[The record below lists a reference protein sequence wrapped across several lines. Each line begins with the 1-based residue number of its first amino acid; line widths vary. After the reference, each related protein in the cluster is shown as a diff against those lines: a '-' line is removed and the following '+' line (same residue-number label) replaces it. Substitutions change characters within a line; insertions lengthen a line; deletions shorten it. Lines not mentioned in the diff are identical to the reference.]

1 MTIFTQCGNV
11 TTTIP
16 DHLPQFLIALDIF
29 SNSLSTKLNS
39 FERDWSNFYQ
49 ENVILGYVSVDWK
62 NLTKSINGNVD
73 QSFASFLV
81 KFNSI
86 LDMYSQT
93 NLKIFRNK
101 SWIDLSLQK

>member
-1 MTIFTQCGNV
+1 MTIFTQCDNV

-93 NLKIFRNK
+93 NLKI
-101 SWIDLSLQK
+101 

>member
-1 MTIFTQCGNV
+1 MTIFTQCDNV
-11 TTTIP
+11 TTTIS

-49 ENVILGYVSVDWK
+49 ENLILGYVSVDWK
-62 NLTKSINGNVD
+62 NLIKSINGNVD

-81 KFNSI
+81 KFNSV
-86 LDMYSQT
+86 LDMHSQT
-93 NLKIFRNK
+93 NLKI
-101 SWIDLSLQK
+101 